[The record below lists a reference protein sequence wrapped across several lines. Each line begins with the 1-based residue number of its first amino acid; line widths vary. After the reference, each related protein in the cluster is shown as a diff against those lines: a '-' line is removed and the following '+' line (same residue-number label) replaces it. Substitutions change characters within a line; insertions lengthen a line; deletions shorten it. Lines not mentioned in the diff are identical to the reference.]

1 MERAVPDKSPAS
13 NEQSFQPGERSGNGT
28 SELFKLIDEDE
39 QRRGAPGDAAV
50 QPAATA
56 PVGDASAL
64 ASTGA
69 NQALEDWLRTHREL
83 LALET
88 AFTDLAIQAAM
99 GEVPPDKLA
108 QERTVLEATREL
120 CSLAYR
126 RAFPQNQ
133 GN

>member
-39 QRRGAPGDAAV
+39 QRRGPAEDAAAQAPGLA
-50 QPAATA
+50 PAC
-56 PVGDASAL
+56 DASAL

-83 LALET
+83 LSLET
-88 AFTDLAIQAAM
+88 AFTDLAIKAAM

-133 GN
+133 GS